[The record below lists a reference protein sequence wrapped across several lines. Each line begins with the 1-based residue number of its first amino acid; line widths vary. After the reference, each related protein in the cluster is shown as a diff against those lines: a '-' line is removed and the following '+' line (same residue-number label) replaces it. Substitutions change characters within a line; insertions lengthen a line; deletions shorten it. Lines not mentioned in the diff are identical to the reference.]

1 MSQQYENYLFTHRS
15 NLVLAFE
22 WFKANMPELLEM
34 LPEDVDIEH
43 QIVMAHDA
51 SKNTSEEYEAYD
63 RYWYGGNKS
72 YSVVYNY
79 DIAWLH
85 HIHNN
90 PHHWQHWVFFKHDDP
105 METITIFEMPYNYV
119 IEMLCD
125 WWSFG
130 WESGDL
136 NEIFTWYDERREY
149 IKLGPKTRK
158 VVEDILIIMKMKLEV
173 MSNENMQS

>member
-1 MSQQYENYLFTHRS
+1 MSQQYDNYLFDHRH
-15 NLVLAFE
+15 NLQLAFK
-22 WFKANMPELLEM
+22 WLQDNMPELFINLS
-34 LPEDVDIEH
+34 EDVDIEH
-43 QIVMAHDA
+43 QIIMAHDR
-51 SKNTSEEYEAYD
+51 SKHWPEEYDAYD

-72 YSVVYNY
+72 FRIVHDY

-105 METITIFEMPYNYV
+105 LETITIFEMPLNYI
-119 IEMLCD
+119 IEMICD

-136 NEIFTWYDERREY
+136 TEILTWYDERRTY
-149 IKLGPKTRK
+149 IKLDPATRM
-158 VVEDILIIMKMKLEV
+158 VVENILDTIKEKLKGLEEPV
-173 MSNENMQS
+173 

>member
-1 MSQQYENYLFTHRS
+1 MSQRYEDYLFTHRS
-15 NLVLAFE
+15 NLIRAFE
-22 WFKANMPELLEM
+22 WFKTNLPGLLER
-34 LPEDVDIEH
+34 VDEGIDLEQ
-43 QIVMAHDA
+43 QIVFAHDA
-51 SKNTSEEYEAYD
+51 SKNTSEEYDAYD

-72 YSVVYNY
+72 YKIVHDY

-105 METITIFEMPYNYV
+105 METITIFEMPLNYI

-130 WESGDL
+130 FESGDL
-136 NEIFTWYDERREY
+136 NEIFTWYEERRDY
-149 IKLGPKTRK
+149 IKFHDKTRK
-158 VVEDILIIMKMKLEV
+158 IVEDILGRMKKILGDMNKDEH
-173 MSNENMQS
+173 N